1 MVAEDTPPPKGKP
14 KVNRVLGPTGGDIQG
29 DIHESTSRV
38 AHAAPVC
45 IVASSHSRI
54 VTRADLV
61 VDMAPT
67 SSVASAAAHAQSITD
82 VSAETDR

>member
-1 MVAEDTPPPKGKP
+1 MGHYGGGKHPSRKGKP

-38 AHAAPVC
+38 ARRARLYRH
-45 IVASSHSRI
+45 I

>member
-1 MVAEDTPPPKGKP
+1 MGHYGGEKHPSRKGKP

-38 AHAAPVC
+38 AHARL
-45 IVASSHSRI
+45 HRRI

>member
-1 MVAEDTPPPKGKP
+1 MGHYGGGKHPSRKGKP

-45 IVASSHSRI
+45 IVTSL
-54 VTRADLV
+54 TRADLV